1 MKSKMKATSKTVFKT
16 LAGATLCT
24 LAGLGFYALTTH
36 FQLILPSQVEAT
48 HVETAITAPPAAAV
62 LAASAVAPTASDED
76 SVEEVV
82 DTAPTLGFLY
92 VDVAAR
98 VSESDGATVALKV
111 KGRAATCDAD
121 ASAPSQVR
129 QTWSSAESQT
139 DSDLAL
145 IEHWCIPVKP
155 GTPVAYRPFSGDW
168 TSSTGPVDA
177 DSASNYLRYTTPG
190 GQAAAI
196 KTTALAACDDDKGCG
211 FVVSASV
218 GLDDSRIQ
226 TNIPTG
232 HGLQCAWLN
241 SDDDSSQPE
250 TVAQVSPTASSGYR
264 LTSPTIRIDGQ

>member
-1 MKSKMKATSKTVFKT
+1 MESAV
-16 LAGATLCT
+16 
-24 LAGLGFYALTTH
+24 
-36 FQLILPSQVEAT
+36 
-48 HVETAITAPPAAAV
+48 TAQP
-62 LAASAVAPTASDED
+62 AVAPLAAFSGAPAAPDED

-82 DTAPTLGFLY
+82 DTAPTLEFLY

-129 QTWSSAESQT
+129 QTWSSSESQS
-139 DSDLAL
+139 DADLAL

-168 TSSTGPVDA
+168 TSSTGPIDA

-211 FVVSASV
+211 FVAAASV

-232 HGLQCAWLN
+232 HGQQSAWLN
-241 SDDDSSQPE
+241 SDDDSYQPE
-250 TVAQVSPTASSGYR
+250 TVAPVSPPASSGYR
-264 LTSPTIRIDGQ
+264 LTSPTVRVDGQ